1 MRLTRCLNVVLIAG
15 LCSGCT
21 LQLYAPP
28 EKPIPQQVRTE
39 DMRQVVDAM
48 NNLAQ
53 RVKRIETALAPKE

>member
-21 LQLYAPP
+21 LQLYAPA
-28 EKPIPQQVRTE
+28 EKPIPQVRTE

-53 RVKRIETALAPKE
+53 RVKRIETALTPKE